1 MATGPMRHEDA
12 WVLPEVR
19 DPATGRIDARKLAK
33 LLGVEQAQLARALG
47 VDRRL
52 LANEPTLPKLQR
64 KAGLLER
71 TFAIL
76 VAYLGS
82 EAVARAW
89 FHAPNLALEGRA
101 AWEVCE
107 DVEAFPQGVEAVAR
121 MVERTAEGIPS

>member
-1 MATGPMRHEDA
+1 MMHEDA

-19 DPATGRIDARKLAK
+19 DPATGRIDAKKLAQ
-33 LLGVEQAQLARALG
+33 LLGVVQAQLARALG
-47 VDRRL
+47 VDWRS
-52 LANEPTLPKLQR
+52 LASEPTLPKLQR

-76 VAYLGS
+76 VTYLGS
-82 EAVARAW
+82 EAAARAW
-89 FHAPNLALEGRA
+89 FHAPNPALEGWI

-121 MVERTAEGIPS
+121 MVGRTAEGISS